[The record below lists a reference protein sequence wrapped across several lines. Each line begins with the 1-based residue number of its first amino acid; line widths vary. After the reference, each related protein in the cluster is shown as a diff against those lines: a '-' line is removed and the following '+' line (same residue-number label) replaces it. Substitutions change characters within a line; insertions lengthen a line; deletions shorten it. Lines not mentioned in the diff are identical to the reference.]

1 MECLLLVVVEVLG
14 LDTKVLTYACTGNIL
29 LLDVTN
35 VNVSH
40 EYGTYLFLFG
50 HCFSLKLSNT
60 GK

>member
-1 MECLLLVVVEVLG
+1 MFTLGCCGSVLE
-14 LDTKVLTYACTGNIL
+14 LDTKVLTYACNIL

-35 VNVSH
+35 VNVSR

>member
-14 LDTKVLTYACTGNIL
+14 LDTKVLTYACNIL

-35 VNVSH
+35 VNVSR
-40 EYGTYLFLFG
+40 EYGTYLFLFS

>member
-14 LDTKVLTYACTGNIL
+14 LDTKVLTYACNIL

-50 HCFSLKLSNT
+50 HCFSLKRSNT

>member
-14 LDTKVLTYACTGNIL
+14 LDTKVLTYACNIL

-35 VNVSH
+35 VNLSR

>member
-14 LDTKVLTYACTGNIL
+14 LDTKVLTYACNIL

-35 VNVSH
+35 VNVSR
-40 EYGTYLFLFG
+40 EYGTYVFLFG

>member
-14 LDTKVLTYACTGNIL
+14 LDTKVLTYACNIL

-35 VNVSH
+35 VTVSR

>member
-1 MECLLLVVVEVLG
+1 MECLFLVVVEVLG
-14 LDTKVLTYACTGNIL
+14 LDTKVLTYACNIL

-35 VNVSH
+35 VNVSR

-50 HCFSLKLSNT
+50 HWFSLKLSNT

>member
-1 MECLLLVVVEVLG
+1 MECLPLVVVEVLG
-14 LDTKVLTYACTGNIL
+14 LDTKVLTYACNIL

-35 VNVSH
+35 VNVSR

>member
-14 LDTKVLTYACTGNIL
+14 LDTKVLTYACNIL

-50 HCFSLKLSNT
+50 HFTQTL
-60 GK
+60 

>member
-14 LDTKVLTYACTGNIL
+14 LDTKMVTYACNIL

-35 VNVSH
+35 VNVSR

>member
-1 MECLLLVVVEVLG
+1 MECLFLVVVEVLG
-14 LDTKVLTYACTGNIL
+14 LDTKVLTYACNIL

-35 VNVSH
+35 VNVSR